1 MKISEIIYREE
12 YIFSNADEDL
22 EIDRIT
28 TSFNDADEKALLII
42 PNSKNIPEVITSIK
56 YPAAVICDNEAKIP
70 KEIPVIRV
78 ENPRLALS
86 NACFRFEGIDI
97 SKFKLIGVTGTN
109 GKTTTATFIKKIL
122 ERCGYKVGFIG
133 TGKIEIGNESITNS
147 DYSMTTPDP
156 TVLYKVLKRM
166 EIEKCEAVV
175 MEVSSHSLAL
185 DKVAPLKFDY
195 GVFTNLS
202 REHTDFHSDME
213 DYFHTK
219 CRLFSQCKKAI
230 FNVDDEYGRRAYNEC
245 SQEKLSVG
253 VIWSADVE
261 GRNIE
266 NQGLDGV
273 SYIYRCDDFSC
284 KIKLKAAGV
293 YNVYNSML
301 AAAVCIDIGC
311 KPCEVRPALY
321 EISSIPG
328 RFEIINDEITVIIDY
343 AHTDFAFYNIMKE
356 LYSLKR
362 GNSLAVVFGCG
373 GERDKTKRPKMA
385 EIAESFADRII
396 VTQDN
401 SRNEDPKDII
411 SDIIRG
417 FKMKSYTVNENRE
430 KAIEYAILSAK
441 KGDIVAIIGK
451 GAEKYNIDKDGYHD
465 FDEKAIINSA
475 LKKRK
480 VIF

>member
-22 EIDRIT
+22 DIDKIT
-28 TSFNDADEKALLII
+28 TSFDDADENTLLII

-56 YPAAVICDNEAKIP
+56 YPAAIICDAEAKIP
-70 KEIPVIRV
+70 EKIPIIRV

-86 NACFRFEGIDI
+86 NACFRFESIDI

-122 ERCGYKVGFIG
+122 EYSGYKVGFIG
-133 TGKIEIGNESITNS
+133 TGKIEIGNECITNS

-166 EIEKCEAVV
+166 ESEKCEAVV

-185 DKVAPLKFDY
+185 SKVTPLKFDY

-202 REHTDFHSDME
+202 REHTDFHSDIE
-213 DYFHTK
+213 DYFLTK
-219 CRLFSQCKKAI
+219 IRLFSQCKKAV

-245 SQEKLSVG
+245 SLAKMSVG
-253 VIWSADVE
+253 VIWNADAE
-261 GRNIE
+261 GRNVE
-266 NQGLDGV
+266 NQGLDGL
-273 SYIYRCDDFSC
+273 SYIYRCDAFSC
-284 KIKLKAAGV
+284 KIRLKTAGV

-311 KPCEVRPALY
+311 KPCDVRDALY
-321 EISSIPG
+321 EIPGIPG

-356 LYSLKR
+356 LYSIKR
-362 GNSLAVVFGCG
+362 ENSLAVVFGCG
-373 GERDKTKRPKMA
+373 GERDKAKRPKMA
-385 EIAESFADRII
+385 EIAESFADKII

-417 FKMKSYTVNENRE
+417 FKKKSYTVNENRE

-441 KGDIVAIIGK
+441 KGDIIAIIGK

-480 VIF
+480 AIF